1 MLIHHSKVRDFF
13 CSGGWGWKLKRCSCR
28 KIRWPY
34 VGAER
39 KKWNKVRTEP
49 LLHCRWPKKIKLKK
63 EKKKMAKDNYLLSYA
78 LRYPSFFLLKCR
90 EINLKREFLFPL
102 LQRGQTSLSL
112 LNFSYNPFENLQT
125 KVGKYWKD
133 KSNLLVLQ
141 LEMKIATR
149 DQHYWLLKG
158 RIKCIST

>member
-102 LQRGQTSLSL
+102 LQRGQTSLSYSIFLIIL
-112 LNFSYNPFENLQT
+112 LRTCKLRLGSTERT
-125 KVGKYWKD
+125 K
-133 KSNLLVLQ
+133 
-141 LEMKIATR
+141 ATF
-149 DQHYWLLKG
+149 
-158 RIKCIST
+158 